1 MCMQAC
7 CTMYAMSGRVTV
19 KYCSASA
26 KLMYSEGFET
36 AGPVEDGSLP
46 LVLIGVSTGLQLP
59 MNA

>member
-1 MCMQAC
+1 
-7 CTMYAMSGRVTV
+7 MYAMSGRVTV